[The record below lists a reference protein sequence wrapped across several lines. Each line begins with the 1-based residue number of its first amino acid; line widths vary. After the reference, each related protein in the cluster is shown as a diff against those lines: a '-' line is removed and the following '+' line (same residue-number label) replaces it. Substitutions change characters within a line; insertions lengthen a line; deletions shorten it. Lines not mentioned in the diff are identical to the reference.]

1 MRKLTSTSFQN
12 ERILNET
19 CPLQFAMGL
28 LDGRWKIVILYY
40 VNVDLN
46 RFSLLKNKIDHITDK
61 MLSQQ
66 LRELEADGLLTR
78 KIFPEIPPKV
88 EYYLTD
94 NAKKLLPILD
104 ELYEWGKIQRAQSL
118 ADEVKQCS

>member
-12 ERILNET
+12 ERILNKT
-19 CPLQFAMGL
+19 CPLQFVMGL
-28 LDGRWKIVILYY
+28 LDGKWKIVILYY
-40 VNVDLN
+40 VNVELN
-46 RFSLLKNKIDHITDK
+46 RFSLLKNRIENITDK

-94 NAKKLLPILD
+94 NARTLLPILD
-104 ELYEWGKIQRAQSL
+104 QLYEWGKIQQARN
-118 ADEVKQCS
+118 